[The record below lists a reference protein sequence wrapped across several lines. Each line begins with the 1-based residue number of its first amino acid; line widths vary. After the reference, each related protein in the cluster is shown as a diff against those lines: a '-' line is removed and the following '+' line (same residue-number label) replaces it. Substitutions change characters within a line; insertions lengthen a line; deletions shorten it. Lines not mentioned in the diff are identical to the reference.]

1 VAAPAR
7 TLIGRSGRG
16 GPFLVAAGPSVF
28 PGEHGNFEPGGPMS
42 EHDDLLHNMFTAA
55 AADLRPLLDEAAEQ
69 LELTVG
75 QVVGLGHFLGTA
87 WVAGAKAGQ
96 AEMMAQAIE
105 QGIEVRPQVASRDDG
120 EEPRPYGPGAE
131 PPA

>member
-1 VAAPAR
+1 
-7 TLIGRSGRG
+7 
-16 GPFLVAAGPSVF
+16 
-28 PGEHGNFEPGGPMS
+28 MS

-55 AADLRPLLDEAAEQ
+55 AADLRPLLDEAGEQ

-75 QVVGLGHFLGTA
+75 QVIGLGHFLGTA

-105 QGIEVRPQVASRDDG
+105 QGIDVQSHVASRDDDD
-120 EEPRPYGPGAE
+120 EPRPYSAG

>member
-1 VAAPAR
+1 
-7 TLIGRSGRG
+7 
-16 GPFLVAAGPSVF
+16 
-28 PGEHGNFEPGGPMS
+28 MS

-55 AADLRPLLDEAAEQ
+55 AADLRPLLDEAGEQ

-75 QVVGLGHFLGTA
+75 QVIALGHFLGTA

-105 QGIEVRPQVASRDDG
+105 QGIDVRSHVARRDDDG
-120 EEPRPYGPGAE
+120 EPRPYGP
-131 PPA
+131 PA